1 MIGYERLPVT
11 ERETKN
17 AEEEDDERTEAARG
31 GDVKQ
36 TTFKMAESNHT
47 RGKKT
52 KRFQSS
58 QQLLSQPVS
67 SDHSLI
73 SLS

>member
-31 GDVKQ
+31 EE
-36 TTFKMAESNHT
+36 T
-47 RGKKT
+47 
-52 KRFQSS
+52 
-58 QQLLSQPVS
+58 
-67 SDHSLI
+67 
-73 SLS
+73 